1 LCSFCL
7 NRPTFCFSWFLASSG
22 NASNIVRLTHILTQ
36 SFSIQRLYLS
46 FHISLVLNEASRLA
60 SARSFVNC
68 YRHKMWAVR
77 SPWRYRFLKEVLRW
91 SYKEQVRN
99 VSLIISTQ
107 YYRIQQ
113 WRGDSD
119 LWQLVIV
126 NTCNYRSTWLFY
138 L

>member
-7 NRPTFCFSWFLASSG
+7 NRPAFCFSWFLASSG

-60 SARSFVNC
+60 SARSFLNC

-77 SPWRYRFLKEVLRW
+77 SP
-91 SYKEQVRN
+91 
-99 VSLIISTQ
+99 
-107 YYRIQQ
+107 
-113 WRGDSD
+113 
-119 LWQLVIV
+119 
-126 NTCNYRSTWLFY
+126 
-138 L
+138 